1 MNKIKLD
8 NIIESEIGWVTHGS
22 SSKRGKNSHVAVE
35 GKPVPGKE
43 TTKIRMIEK

>member
-1 MNKIKLD
+1 MVVAVK
-8 NIIESEIGWVTHGS
+8 EE
-22 SSKRGKNSHVAVE
+22 KNSHVAVE